1 MAAAHLIQIAKSL
14 EKIEPSGNKRI
25 DFCFADLKNFS
36 DDDLIAKIS
45 NSVAS
50 EYQSIYSF
58 HLNDPNLQ
66 SRFYDAFNQ
75 TRSVKPRKRAY
86 ARINKK
92 ADGKEFGNCFY
103 VGSSRNTLTRIKQH
117 LGLGAKTTYSLHMK
131 YWAAGFD
138 GRFNVQLHK
147 FKLSGNQLALLPYVE
162 DQFAWELNPMFGRRG
177 SL

>member
-25 DFCFADLKNFS
+25 DFCFADLKNSS

-58 HLNDPNLQ
+58 HLNDLDLQ
-66 SRFYDAFNQ
+66 SRFYDAF
-75 TRSVKPRKRAY
+75 REAKSGKLEARAY

-131 YWAAGFD
+131 YWALEFKGGF
-138 GRFNVQLHK
+138 NIQLHK
-147 FKLSGNQLALLPYVE
+147 FALAGNQLALLPYVE